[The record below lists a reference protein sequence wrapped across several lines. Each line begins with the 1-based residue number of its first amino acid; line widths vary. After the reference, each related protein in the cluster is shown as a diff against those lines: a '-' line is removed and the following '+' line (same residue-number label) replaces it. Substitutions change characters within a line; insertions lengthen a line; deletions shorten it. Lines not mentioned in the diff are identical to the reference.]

1 MYILLTSINTSILY
15 LDILKLENEKADLQ
29 KEIESLQNQIN
40 IYEQTELKIHSFELI
55 KQNEVLQESK
65 VFSFY

>member
-1 MYILLTSINTSILY
+1 MHRFYI
-15 LDILKLENEKADLQ
+15 DILKLENEKAGLQ

-65 VFSFY
+65 FSHLLKLL